1 MFQFKA
7 EQFLPITIS
16 EAWEFFSSPNNLSI
30 ITPPEMDFKVLS
42 KLDSKDIY
50 NGMKIDY
57 SVRPLFGISM
67 HWQTEIFNVND
78 KYSFTDR
85 QLKGPC
91 KVWEHTHTFTEM
103 KGGVMMHDVVN
114 YQLPFWLL
122 GNIAH
127 SLIVKNKIENI
138 FVYRKQVLEKIF
150 EINNG
155 KNLN

>member
-1 MFQFKA
+1 MFQIRA
-7 EQFLPITIS
+7 EQFLPIGLN
-16 EAWEFFSSPNNLSI
+16 EAWNFFSNPNNLSI

-42 KLDSKDIY
+42 DINDKEIF

-57 SVRPLFGISM
+57 IVRPIFGIPM
-67 HWQTEIFNVND
+67 HWQTEIYDVKD
-78 KYSFTDR
+78 KCSFTDR
-85 QLKGPC
+85 QLKGPY

-103 KGGVMMHDVVN
+103 NGGVMMHDVVN
-114 YQLPFWLL
+114 YQLPFWFI

-127 SLIVKNKIENI
+127 TLIVKNKIENI

-150 EINNG
+150 INNG

>member
-1 MFQFKA
+1 MFQFNA

-16 EAWEFFSSPNNLSI
+16 KAWEFFSSPNNLSI

-42 KLDSKDIY
+42 KLDSKEIY

-57 SVRPLFGISM
+57 SVKPLFGISM

-78 KYSFTDR
+78 KCSFTDR
-85 QLKGPC
+85 QLKGPY
-91 KVWEHTHTFTEM
+91 KVWEHTHTFTEV

-114 YQLPFWLL
+114 YQLPFWLI

-127 SLIVKNKIENI
+127 SLIVKNKIEKI

-155 KNLN
+155 KHPS